1 MPKSHMAINFFPRV
15 IRFFDLFKKQNV
27 VLVESIHLLEELFT
41 NNSSV
46 KELCKKIINKEIEGN
61 RISRDI
67 SISLAK
73 TFITPI
79 DREDIHDVNM
89 AQEKTLNAIRSVSSR
104 VGLYNLNS
112 MKSGARD
119 LIRMLK
125 DMHEEIAVMIRSL
138 EKKRDIEIN
147 IEKVKQLKAEA
158 DLLLLVS
165 IGEIYES
172 QPVTSS
178 DFLELVKWSHIYDH
192 IEEVYARS
200 EVLAN
205 IVEGISLKYA

>member
-1 MPKSHMAINFFPRV
+1 
-15 IRFFDLFKKQNV
+15 
-27 VLVESIHLLEELFT
+27 
-41 NNSSV
+41 
-46 KELCKKIINKEIEGN
+46 
-61 RISRDI
+61 
-67 SISLAK
+67 
-73 TFITPI
+73 
-79 DREDIHDVNM
+79 
-89 AQEKTLNAIRSVSSR
+89 
-104 VGLYNLNS
+104 

-138 EKKRDIEIN
+138 EKKKDIEIN